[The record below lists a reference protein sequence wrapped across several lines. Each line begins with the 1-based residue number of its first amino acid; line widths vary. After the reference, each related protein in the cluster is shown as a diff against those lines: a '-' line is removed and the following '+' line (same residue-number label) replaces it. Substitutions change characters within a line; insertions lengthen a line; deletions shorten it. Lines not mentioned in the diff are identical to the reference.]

1 MNELKGIKERKKKKS
16 MKYVITKTLEYYS
29 VIEELPAI
37 SNKTYLCRV
46 VIDSDNGRFSVY
58 YKAVPYC
65 GDGKWSIA
73 RGIVTHW
80 AEIPE
85 VYDIDDNKIL

>member
-1 MNELKGIKERKKKKS
+1 MPKGEKKS
-16 MKYVITKTLEYYS
+16 MKYVTTKALEYHS
-29 VIEELPAI
+29 VIEELP
-37 SNKTYLCRV
+37 SNLDKAYLCRV
-46 VIDSDNGRFSVY
+46 IMDSDYGKFRVY
-58 YKAVPYC
+58 YRVMRYC
-65 GDGKWSIA
+65 CEGKWDTT

>member
-1 MNELKGIKERKKKKS
+1 MNEFKGIKERKKKS

-29 VIEELPAI
+29 VIEELQPV
-37 SNKTYLCRV
+37 NGKKYLCRV
-46 VIDSDNGRFSVY
+46 AVNDDYGRFYICYQIVQY
-58 YKAVPYC
+58 L
-65 GDGKWSIA
+65 GDEKWYNA

>member
-1 MNELKGIKERKKKKS
+1 MPKGEKKS

-29 VIEELPAI
+29 VIEELPTDMD
-37 SNKTYLCRV
+37 KTYLCRV
-46 VIDSDNGRFSVY
+46 VIDSDYGKFRVY
-58 YKAVPYC
+58 YRVMSYYGEGNWDIP
-65 GDGKWSIA
+65 

>member
-1 MNELKGIKERKKKKS
+1 
-16 MKYVITKTLEYYS
+16 MKYVITKTLEYHS
-29 VIEELPAI
+29 TIEELPTI

-46 VIDSDNGRFSVY
+46 IVCGSYGKFRVY
-58 YKAVPYC
+58 YWTLKYN
-65 GDGKWSIA
+65 GDGKWNTA
-73 RGIVTHW
+73 QGIVTHW

>member
-16 MKYVITKTLEYYS
+16 MKYAITKTLEYHS
-29 VIEELPAI
+29 IIEELQPI
-37 SNKTYLCRV
+37 NGKKYLCRV
-46 VIDSDNGRFSVY
+46 IVGSSYGKFRVCYWTLKYNGV
-58 YKAVPYC
+58 
-65 GDGKWSIA
+65 GKWDIA
-73 RGIVTHW
+73 QGIVTHW

>member
-1 MNELKGIKERKKKKS
+1 MPKGEKKS
-16 MKYVITKTLEYYS
+16 MKNVIVKTLEYHS
-29 VIEELPAI
+29 IIEELPTI

-46 VIDSDNGRFSVY
+46 IVCGIYGKFRVCYWILRYN
-58 YKAVPYC
+58 
-65 GDGKWSIA
+65 GDGKWDTVQ
-73 RGIVTHW
+73 GIVTHW